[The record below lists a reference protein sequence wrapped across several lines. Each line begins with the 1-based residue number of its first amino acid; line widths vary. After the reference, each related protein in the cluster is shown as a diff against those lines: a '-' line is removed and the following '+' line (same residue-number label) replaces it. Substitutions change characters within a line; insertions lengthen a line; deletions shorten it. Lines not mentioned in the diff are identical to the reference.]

1 MKTGPEGTFAYSPRG
16 TLASVDGPGGLVTYD
31 FDSLG
36 RLVDYNSEVTYT
48 YDGLGRVAARG
59 GVAFTYEGGSLDPVS
74 DGTFT
79 YGRSPSGRLVS
90 QTDGVT
96 SLLAGLDAHGDLGF
110 LYSAAGVVSDTAL
123 FDPFGDPVAAT
134 GSTSPTLGFQ
144 ADFTDPA
151 SEHVWMG
158 SRWYDGGWAAFLSRD
173 TVFGELR
180 TPVSLNRYTYA
191 FANPISFFD
200 PDGRTSQATKCT
212 TIEGQCAGSVIEED
226 GTNVTQEGPPSQQDL
241 ETIEATQ
248 NTSDRCNAAGFCES
262 EDMGDGS
269 TPDTA
274 SEEADAALEELE
286 GRGGVF
292 VPPEMMPH
300 QQFIGFVLSSS
311 SASAP
316 VEGRPSTLIG
326 LDCLVR
332 RSRVWSWHRISRQ

>member
-1 MKTGPEGTFAYSPRG
+1 MTGWVGW
-16 TLASVDGPGGLVTYD
+16 
-31 FDSLG
+31 
-36 RLVDYNSEVTYT
+36 RLVS
-48 YDGLGRVAARG
+48 

-74 DGTFT
+74 DGSFT

-110 LYSAAGVVSDTAL
+110 LFSAQGVVSDTVL

-144 ADFTDPA
+144 ADFTDPT

-226 GTNVTQEGPPSQQDL
+226 GTNIIQEGPPSQQDL
-241 ETIEATQ
+241 ERDRGDSRTRRIGVTRPGSANPTAPAT
-248 NTSDRCNAAGFCES
+248 E
-262 EDMGDGS
+262 
-269 TPDTA
+269 P
-274 SEEADAALEELE
+274 
-286 GRGGVF
+286 
-292 VPPEMMPH
+292 
-300 QQFIGFVLSSS
+300 
-311 SASAP
+311 AP
-316 VEGRPSTLIG
+316 TRLQKTQTRP
-326 LDCLVR
+326 
-332 RSRVWSWHRISRQ
+332 